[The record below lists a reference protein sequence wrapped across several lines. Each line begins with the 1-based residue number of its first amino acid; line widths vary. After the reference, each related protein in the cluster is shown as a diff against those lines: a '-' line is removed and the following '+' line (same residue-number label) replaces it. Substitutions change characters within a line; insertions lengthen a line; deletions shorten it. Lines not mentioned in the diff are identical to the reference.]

1 MTDRRDDLH
10 VETVDRPGPP
20 PELKAA
26 APRRSHGLGVLIATV
41 ALAAFAGVV
50 WYAYD
55 RGLQR
60 GAEVTAPLIKA
71 DPRPVKVRPES
82 EGGLQ
87 VPNQDK
93 LVFEA
98 MRPGESNGQRVERLL
113 PPPETP
119 VEPPKPPP
127 LPAPVTIPTPV
138 APPDDKPPP
147 SSVAAAPAGDGATVP
162 IPDATSPPA
171 PTTAGSG
178 TSDIPPA
185 RVVSPAPKPLV
196 PPPPQPELAQPTQS
210 TTSAPPPPPAPA
222 VEAKPAPAPAPA
234 TPAPVAQAP
243 QPKAEPNPPPAPT
256 PAPQTAAR
264 PAGEHR
270 VQLGAFR
277 DEAAARREW
286 TRLLG
291 RYPDLLTGL
300 TLRVQRVDLGAAKGV
315 FHRVQGGLV
324 SAGEA
329 TRVCDGLKERG
340 QACLVVRP

>member
-127 LPAPVTIPTPV
+127 LPAPVVTPKPIS
-138 APPDDKPPP
+138 PPDEKTPPP
-147 SSVAAAPAGDGATVP
+147 TVATAPAGDGATVP
-162 IPDATSPPA
+162 IPESTSPPA
-171 PTTAGSG
+171 PTSGGSG
-178 TSDIPPA
+178 TGDIPPA

-196 PPPPQPELAQPTQS
+196 PPQPQPQPESTQPAS
-210 TTSAPPPPPAPA
+210 TAEAAPPPPPPPAPV
-222 VEAKPAPAPAPA
+222 VEAKPPPAPA
-234 TPAPVAQAP
+234 AP
-243 QPKAEPNPPPAPT
+243 PKAESAPPPPAPT
-256 PAPQTAAR
+256 PASQTAAR

-286 TRLLG
+286 TRLVG

-324 SAGEA
+324 SVGEA
-329 TRVCDGLKERG
+329 ARICDGLKARG